1 MSLIEIVFFKSAFL
15 FKEYFYLINST
26 SVLSN
31 YKCFYFFRSAKGFI
45 HMRIVQSGEQ
55 NYLGQSDKP
64 FDTIPDLIRH
74 YTLNKLPVKG
84 AEHVGLIRPLAQ
96 QIL

>member
-1 MSLIEIVFFKSAFL
+1 MIICLIL
-15 FKEYFYLINST
+15 L
-26 SVLSN
+26 L
-31 YKCFYFFRSAKGFI
+31 FFRSAKGFI
-45 HMRIVQSGEQ
+45 HMRITQSGDR
-55 NYLGQSDKP
+55 NYLGQSDRA

-74 YTLNKLPVKG
+74 YTLNKLPAKG